1 MEEDENPRKSP
12 LAFALER
19 LRQINDRLTNVQK
32 MAIAG
37 LIGALVIAISLIAW
51 FASTVEYA
59 NLYSDLDK
67 AQSDRLVK
75 ELEAR
80 GVPHEVAAGG
90 TIIRVPSDQI
100 YELRMTLA
108 STGIG
113 GGSTTGYELIDQSEM
128 FGMPED
134 VIEVNKRR
142 ILEGELS
149 RSISTMEEIQTAR
162 VHLALPKESLFVEDQ
177 KPATASVVL
186 SLIGGAEL
194 NKFQVQ
200 GIINLVAGAVTGLDS
215 EHVTVVD
222 QKGKVLNRPHGDS
235 VDGTSSLEYQRSVE
249 RELEQKAT
257 EVLER
262 FIGDGKA
269 VVRVRALMDFSR
281 EVRTEEIYDPE
292 RQVVRSEESLNEVR
306 ENGANRVGGD
316 VGGAQNDPNIAQ
328 GVVRVGDA
336 SNSNREKVITNYEI
350 NKVTKQV
357 QGQAATIQRISV
369 AVIVDG
375 NYKPA
380 TGPDGQPVAAPDGA
394 EGAVPAKDYVPRSAE
409 EMETIRKLV
418 ANAVEFNAARGDQL
432 EVANVQFEEEDLAKA
447 EAALAASE
455 RKAAVRFWT
464 RMGLVLAMGLLLVF
478 LVFRPMVKSLTDQP
492 DVAEVL
498 DGSLPGEEGGLP
510 GEELFDDSDY
520 EEVPVAE
527 KLVAFCK
534 SNPQT
539 AADVMSYW
547 LKQEA

>member
-1 MEEDENPRKSP
+1 MEEEEQRKGT
-12 LAFALER
+12 LGVVAER
-19 LRQINDRLTNVQK
+19 LRQINDRLSNVQK

-37 LIGALVIAISLIAW
+37 LVGALLIAIVLIIW
-51 FASTVEYA
+51 FANTVEMA
-59 NLYSDLDK
+59 TLYSGLDEQ
-67 AQSDRLVK
+67 QSGRLVE
-75 ELEAR
+75 ELKSR
-80 GVPHEVAAGG
+80 GVPYEVAAGG
-90 TIIRVPSDQI
+90 TVIRVPSDQI

-108 STGIG
+108 SSGIG
-113 GGSTTGYELIDQSEM
+113 GGTTIGYELIDQNEM

-142 ILEGELS
+142 ILEGELA
-149 RSISTMEEIQTAR
+149 RSISSMEEVKTAR
-162 VHLALPKESLFVEDQ
+162 VHLALPEESLFVEETR
-177 KPATASVVL
+177 PATASVVL
-186 SLIGGAEL
+186 ALQGGAEL

-200 GIINLVAGAVTGLDS
+200 GVVNLVASAVTGLSTDQ
-215 EHVTVVD
+215 VTIVD
-222 QKGKVLNRPHGDS
+222 QRGKVLNRPHGDA
-235 VDGTSSLEYQRSVE
+235 VDGTSSLEYQRTVE
-249 RELEQKAT
+249 RELEKKAT

-262 FIGDGKA
+262 FIGGGKA

-281 EVRTEEIYDPE
+281 EERTEEIYDPE
-292 RQVVRSEESLNEVR
+292 RQVVRSEEALNEIR
-306 ENGANRVGGD
+306 ENGGNRVGG
-316 VGGAQNDPNIAQ
+316 GAGADQNDPNIAQ

-336 SNSNREKVITNYEI
+336 SSANREKTITNYEI
-350 NKVTKQV
+350 NKVTKRV
-357 QGQAATIQRISV
+357 RGQAATIKRLSV

-375 NYKPA
+375 NY
-380 TGPDGQPVAAPDGA
+380 QEAAAA
-394 EGAVPAKDYVPRSAE
+394 EGAEVAEGEAPPQEYVARSHE
-409 EMETIRKLV
+409 EMATIRKLV
-418 ANAVEFNAARGDQL
+418 ANAVEFDQQRGDQI
-432 EVANVQFEEEDLAKA
+432 EVANVQFQEEDLSKA

-478 LVFRPMVKSLTDQP
+478 LVFRPMVRSLTEQP

-498 DGSLPGEEGGLP
+498 DGGLPGEEGGALP
-510 GEELFDDSDY
+510 GEELFDESDY

>member
-1 MEEDENPRKSP
+1 MEEEAQRKGT
-12 LAFALER
+12 AGVALDR
-19 LRQINDRLTNVQK
+19 LRQINDRLSNVQK

-37 LIGALVIAISLIAW
+37 LVGALLIAIVLIAW
-51 FASTVEYA
+51 FANTVEYA
-59 NLYSDLDK
+59 TLYSGLDET
-67 AQSDRLVK
+67 QSGRLVE
-75 ELEAR
+75 ELKGR
-80 GVPHEVAAGG
+80 GVPHEIAAGG
-90 TIIRVPSDQI
+90 TVIRVPADQI

-108 STGIG
+108 SAGIG
-113 GGSTTGYELIDQSEM
+113 GGSTVGYELIDQNEM

-149 RSISTMEEIQTAR
+149 RSIASMEEVKTAR
-162 VHLALPKESLFVEDQ
+162 VHLALPEQSLFVEDV
-177 KPATASVVL
+177 KPASASVVL
-186 SLIGGAEL
+186 ALSGGAEL
-194 NKFQVQ
+194 SKFQVQ
-200 GIINLVAGAVTGLDS
+200 GIVNLVAGAVSGLS
-215 EHVTVVD
+215 TEHVTVVD
-222 QKGKVLNRPHGDS
+222 QRGKVLNRPHGDS
-235 VDGTSSLEYQRSVE
+235 VDGTSSLEYQRTVE

-262 FIGDGKA
+262 FVGDGKA

-281 EVRTEEIYDPE
+281 EERTEELYDPE

-306 ENGANRVGGD
+306 ENGADRVGGGA
-316 VGGAQNDPNIAQ
+316 GGAQNDPNVAQ

-336 SNSNREKVITNYEI
+336 SSANREKTITNYEI
-350 NKVTKQV
+350 NKVTKRV
-357 QGQAATIQRISV
+357 RGQAATIRRLSV

-375 NYKPA
+375 NYVLGEVPA
-380 TGPDGQPVAAPDGA
+380 GTELPEGA
-394 EGAVPAKDYVPRSAE
+394 EPPKDYVARTPE
-409 EMETIRKLV
+409 EMATIQKLV
-418 ANAVEFNAARGDQL
+418 ANAVEFDATRGDQI
-432 EVANVQFEEEDLAKA
+432 EVANVQFQEEDLAKA

-478 LVFRPMVKSLTDQP
+478 LVFRPMVRSLTEQP

-498 DGSLPGEEGGLP
+498 DGGLPGEEGALP
-510 GEELFDDSDY
+510 GEELFDESDY
-520 EEVPVAE
+520 EEVPLAE

>member
-1 MEEDENPRKSP
+1 MEEETPRKSA
-12 LAFALER
+12 LTFAFER

-37 LIGALVIAISLIAW
+37 LVGALAIGIALVVWLAN
-51 FASTVEYA
+51 TVEYA
-59 NLYSDLDK
+59 TLYSDLDE
-67 AQSDRLVK
+67 AQSSRLVE
-75 ELEAR
+75 ELKAR

-90 TIIRVPSDQI
+90 TIIRVPSDQV

-108 STGIG
+108 SSGIA
-113 GGSTTGYELIDQSEM
+113 GGSTIGYELIDQSEM

-149 RSISTMEEIQTAR
+149 RSIASMEEVKTAR
-162 VHLALPKESLFVEDQ
+162 VHLALPQESLFVEDQ
-177 KPATASVVL
+177 KPASASVVL
-186 SLIGGAEL
+186 ALVGGAEL

-200 GIINLVAGAVTGLDS
+200 GIVNLVAGAVTGLDT

-222 QKGKVLNRPHGDS
+222 QRGKVLNRPHGDS

-262 FIGDGKA
+262 FVGDGKA

-292 RQVVRSEESLNEVR
+292 KQVVRSEESLNEVR
-306 ENGANRVGGD
+306 ENGGNRVGGD
-316 VGGAQNDPNIAQ
+316 AGGAQNDPNVAQ

-357 QGQAATIQRISV
+357 KGQAATIQRLSV

-375 NYKPA
+375 SYKGA
-380 TGPDGQPVAAPDGA
+380 PVAADA
-394 EGAVPAKDYVPRSAE
+394 EGPAPTPEYVARSEA
-409 EMETIRKLV
+409 EMETIKKLV

-432 EVANVQFEEEDLAKA
+432 EVANVQFEAEDLATA

-498 DGSLPGEEGGLP
+498 DGSLPGAESGLP
-510 GEELFDDSDY
+510 GQELFDEEDY
-520 EEVPVAE
+520 EELPVAE

-539 AADVMSYW
+539 AADVMTYW

>member
-1 MEEDENPRKSP
+1 MEEEEQRKST
-12 LAFALER
+12 LGVIAER
-19 LRQINDRLTNVQK
+19 LRQMNDRLSNVQK

-37 LIGALVIAISLIAW
+37 LVGALLIAIVLIAW
-51 FASTVEYA
+51 FANTVEMA
-59 NLYSDLDK
+59 TLYSGLDEQ
-67 AQSDRLVK
+67 QSGRLVE
-75 ELEAR
+75 ELKSR
-80 GVPHEVAAGG
+80 GVQYEVAAGG
-90 TIIRVPSDQI
+90 TVIQVPSDQI

-108 STGIG
+108 SSGIG
-113 GGSTTGYELIDQSEM
+113 GGSTIGYELIDQNEM

-142 ILEGELS
+142 ILEGELA
-149 RSISTMEEIQTAR
+149 RSIASMEEIKTAR
-162 VHLALPKESLFVEDQ
+162 VHLALPEESLFVEETR
-177 KPATASVVL
+177 PATASVVL
-186 SLIGGAEL
+186 ALMGGAEL

-200 GIINLVAGAVTGLDS
+200 GIVNLVAGAVTGLS
-215 EHVTVVD
+215 TEQVTVVD
-222 QKGKVLNRPHGDS
+222 QRGKVLNKPHGDS
-235 VDGTSSLEYQRSVE
+235 VDGTSSLEYQRTVE
-249 RELEQKAT
+249 RELEKKAT

-262 FIGDGKA
+262 FIGDGKS

-281 EVRTEEIYDPE
+281 EERTEELYDPE
-292 RQVVRSEESLNEVR
+292 RQVIRSEESLNEVR
-306 ENGANRVGGD
+306 ENGGNRVGG
-316 VGGAQNDPNIAQ
+316 GAGADQNDPNIAQ

-336 SNSNREKVITNYEI
+336 SNANREKVITNYEI
-350 NKVTKQV
+350 NKVTKRV
-357 QGQAATIQRISV
+357 RGQSANLRRLSV

-375 NYKPA
+375 NYK
-380 TGPDGQPVAAPDGA
+380 DGAVPEGTELA
-394 EGAVPAKDYVPRSAE
+394 EGASPPQEYIARTEE

-418 ANAVEFNAARGDQL
+418 ANAVEFDPRRGDQI
-432 EVANVQFEEEDLAKA
+432 EVANVQFQEEDLSKA

-478 LVFRPMVKSLTDQP
+478 LVFRPMVRSLTEQP

-498 DGSLPGEEGGLP
+498 DGGLPGEEGGALP
-510 GEELFDDSDY
+510 GEELFDESDY
-520 EEVPVAE
+520 EEVPVSE

>member
-1 MEEDENPRKSP
+1 MEEETPRKSA
-12 LAFALER
+12 LTFAFER

-37 LIGALVIAISLIAW
+37 LIGALAIGIALVVWLAN
-51 FASTVEYA
+51 TVEYA
-59 NLYSDLDK
+59 TLYSNLEE
-67 AQSDRLVK
+67 AQSGRLVE
-75 ELEAR
+75 ELKAR

-90 TIIRVPSDQI
+90 TIIRVPSDQV

-113 GGSTTGYELIDQSEM
+113 GGSTIGYELIDQSEM

-149 RSISTMEEIQTAR
+149 RSIASMEEVKTAR
-162 VHLALPKESLFVEDQ
+162 VHLALPQESLFVEDQ
-177 KPATASVVL
+177 KPASASVVL
-186 SLIGGAEL
+186 ALAGGAEL

-200 GIINLVAGAVTGLDS
+200 GIVNLVAGAVTGLDT

-222 QKGKVLNRPHGDS
+222 QRGKVLNRPHGDS

-262 FIGDGKA
+262 FVGDGKA

-292 RQVVRSEESLNEVR
+292 KQVVRSEESLNEVR
-306 ENGANRVGGD
+306 ENGGNRVGGAA
-316 VGGAQNDPNIAQ
+316 GGAQNDPNVAQ

-336 SNSNREKVITNYEI
+336 SNANREKVITNYEI

-357 QGQAATIQRISV
+357 KGQAATIQRLSV

-375 NYKPA
+375 SYKG
-380 TGPDGQPVAAPDGA
+380 TPVAADA
-394 EGAVPAKDYVPRSAE
+394 EGPAPTPEYVARSEA
-409 EMETIRKLV
+409 EMETIKKLV
-418 ANAVEFNAARGDQL
+418 ANAVEFNPARGDQL
-432 EVANVQFEEEDLAKA
+432 EVANVQFEAADLATA

-498 DGSLPGEEGGLP
+498 DGSLPGAESGLP
-510 GEELFDDSDY
+510 GQELFDEDDY
-520 EEVPVAE
+520 EELPVAE

-539 AADVMSYW
+539 AADVMTYW